1 VSSSP
6 ETLELMSGQLAR
18 CYDLSFILRL
28 SLSIGLSSSLFN
40 LWIHSLPWIWLV
52 WSGQTITTTGV
63 RTARL
68 GSGWNNCAKKCV
80 RYKNG
85 QRANDKVS
93 SGQDLDCLGAS
104 TDQAVASMDIFL
116 YSTLGDGKPYLK
128 IPFLTA
134 VGRRVLFARSVY
146 ERLWKQ
152 LDRLAGGRVVWEQ
165 NNDDILFLSRFR
177 ASSTVERR
185 VSVISC

>member
-1 VSSSP
+1 
-6 ETLELMSGQLAR
+6 
-18 CYDLSFILRL
+18 
-28 SLSIGLSSSLFN
+28 
-40 LWIHSLPWIWLV
+40 
-52 WSGQTITTTGV
+52 
-63 RTARL
+63 
-68 GSGWNNCAKKCV
+68 
-80 RYKNG
+80 
-85 QRANDKVS
+85 
-93 SGQDLDCLGAS
+93 
-104 TDQAVASMDIFL
+104 MDIFL